1 MYDIF
6 VRGGS
11 SPVLGSIFTALTS
24 DSVLCDVNSFF
35 LASRQRFSV
44 PSVQLGDSAPF
55 YLTNSSR
62 LLSLLM

>member
-1 MYDIF
+1 M
-6 VRGGS
+6 
-11 SPVLGSIFTALTS
+11 LGSIFTALTS